1 MAQTWDIELLRA
13 TGGGPGGLP
22 IPPGAWRF
30 IACELDGTRIGELVN
45 AYDRKVRHAFN
56 GRLKTA
62 SFRLRLDNPLTDFVL
77 AGEVL
82 LKAYLYDELKFT
94 GTLQTFE
101 ETAKGD
107 GGSVAFTFADAW
119 ARLALRLLGKTATG
133 YADGTALSTVDKTTL
148 VENLL
153 AAANTAGY
161 TGIELGTTAATGATS
176 YVALQPYAK
185 ASDAI
190 SGIVNTLDGPDVEVL
205 PIEPATVSGGLQI
218 AELTI
223 KPSIGEF
230 QPAAVFEYGTGRRNV
245 ASYSR
250 KGDLTLLLNRA
261 YNLPGSADDTGT
273 TVTADDSSSIA
284 TFGLAEGLVSADVGV
299 TAFRQELVDEH
310 VRIRRNPRVLITFE
324 PTRNDPERPGRV
336 PQYGVD
342 FGLGD
347 TLPFRAVSEAG
358 AVRVNAA
365 LRVYA
370 VDWNITD
377 EGDSLPSFTLTA
389 D

>member
-1 MAQTWDIELLRA
+1 MTATWDITLLRA
-13 TGGGPGGLP
+13 SGGGPGGLP

-82 LKAYLYDELKFT
+82 VKAYLFEALMFT

-101 ETAKGD
+101 EAAKGD
-107 GGSVAFTFADAW
+107 GGSVAFSFADAW
-119 ARLALRLLGKTATG
+119 ARLGGRLLGKTATG
-133 YADGTALSTVDKTTL
+133 YADGTALSTVDKSTL
-148 VENLL
+148 VENML
-153 AAANTAGY
+153 AEANTIGY
-161 TGIELGTTAATGATS
+161 TGIELGDSDPTGSLS

-190 SGIVNTLDGPDVEVL
+190 AGVVNTLDGPDVEVV
-205 PIEPATVSGGLQI
+205 PVEPTTTGSGLQI
-218 AELTI
+218 AALNI
-223 KPSIGEF
+223 KPSIGAF
-230 QPAAVFEYGTGRRNV
+230 QGAAVWEYGTGRRNV
-245 ASYSR
+245 AAYNR

-261 YNLPGSADDTGT
+261 YNLPGSSDDTGLV
-273 TVTADDSSSIA
+273 VTADDATSIS
-284 TFGLAEGLVSADVGV
+284 TFGLAEGLVGADVGV
-299 TAFRQELVDEH
+299 AALRQELVDEH

-324 PTRNDPERPGRV
+324 PTRQDPERPGRV

-342 FGLGD
+342 FTLGD
-347 TLPFRAVSEAG
+347 TVPFRAVSEAG
-358 AVRVNAA
+358 VVRVNAA

-370 VDWNITD
+370 VDWTIDD
-377 EGDSLPSFTLTA
+377 EGASVPSFTLTA